1 MATRKTLTLSEIELS
16 YLEWGNSNNPPL
28 LLLHGLADQAVVWS
42 SLGEALA
49 SQYHIIAPDLRGH
62 GESSK
67 PSETHY
73 TFPEI
78 TADLEGL
85 CQALNWQ
92 RISVL
97 GHSWGAKVLAYWAQQ
112 KPQRFDRLILVDPFL
127 MGKLPSWLKITFPIL
142 YRTLSTFKGMGPF
155 SSYEEAE
162 TQARQMGKFK
172 QWNDL
177 QKTVFQANLEQK
189 SDGSWGSK
197 FTIPARNGIFKEV
210 MEVDGLTSPLSIPT
224 LLIIPEKGLNR
235 MQWQL
240 KPYHQYLQNL
250 QIKTVPGNHW
260 AFLGQPETFNR
271 CVAEFLTNSSHLLD
285 NAK

>member
-16 YLEWGNSNNPPL
+16 YLEWGTPENPPL

-42 SLGEALA
+42 SLGETLA
-49 SQYHIIAPDLRGH
+49 SQYQIIAPDLRGH

-67 PSETHY
+67 PCETHY
-73 TFPEI
+73 TFGEI

-85 CQALNWQ
+85 CEALNCET
-92 RISVL
+92 ISVL

-112 KPQRFDRLILVDPFL
+112 NPERFDRLILVDPFI
-127 MGKLPSWLKITFPIL
+127 MGKLPSWLRITFPIL

-155 SSYEEAE
+155 KSYEEAE
-162 TQARQMGKFK
+162 AQARQMGKFK
-172 QWNDL
+172 AWNDL
-177 QKTVFQANLEQK
+177 QKKVFQANLERK

-197 FTIPARNGIFKEV
+197 FTISARNGIFKEV
-210 MEVDGLTSPLSIPT
+210 MKVDGLTSSLSIPT

-235 MQWQL
+235 TQWQL
-240 KPYHQYLQNL
+240 KPYHKYLQNL

-260 AFLGQPETFNR
+260 AFLGEPETFNR
-271 CVAEFLTNSSHLLD
+271 QVAQFLNS
-285 NAK
+285 

>member
-1 MATRKTLTLSEIELS
+1 MATRKSLTLPEIELS
-16 YLEWGNSNNPPL
+16 YLEWGSPENPPL

-67 PSETHY
+67 PSEAHY

-85 CQALNWQ
+85 CQALGWETI
-92 RISVL
+92 RVL

-112 KPQRFDRLILVDPFL
+112 KPQRFARLILVDPFI
-127 MGKLPSWLKITFPIL
+127 MGKLPSWLSITFPIL

-162 TQARQMGKFK
+162 AQARQIDKF
-172 QWNDL
+172 QEWNDL
-177 QKTVFQANLEQK
+177 QQQVFRANLELK

-197 FTIPARNGIFKEV
+197 FSLAARNGIFKEV
-210 MEVDGLTSPLSIPT
+210 MKVDGLTSPLSIPT
-224 LLIIPEKGLNR
+224 LLILPEKGLNR
-235 MQWQL
+235 TQWQL
-240 KPYHQYLQNL
+240 KPYHKYLQNL

-260 AFLGQPETFNR
+260 AFLGEPETFNR
-271 CVAEFLTNSSHLLD
+271 QVAQFLNS
-285 NAK
+285 